1 MANAP
6 VNIITS
12 LVTLGVKYLK
22 QENISSEESMITM
35 LSLSGIVNLL
45 DIKMLDIYQN
55 VFTEAQWECIVDEE
69 KSMDINSYSG
79 LNDESNKILNRLLA
93 LRNTDEIL
101 EHIDEQKYLL
111 SKSKQSG
118 EQQYAMLLIAEQIG
132 ENANEATKTSI
143 DVNRS
148 IFGLREQSN
157 SFGRRMNLMLGIKY
171 GKKRLEISSNEFKR
185 SIASKDVVQKQ
196 QCKNLRTN
204 SCIIQQIV
212 TRYKINTS
220 VMAMDFVGCFGCLYM
235 LKKTEEQFY
244 IAKLMAKLAIPYHFN
259 QLGALK
265 PTLNVLFQ
273 MKSFLI
279 EQARHINEAMFEL
292 DVGNTLPSLNL
303 PTLSTA
309 SASTIGD
316 TCNNLCCSDLY
327 GFCLHSK
334 HQIINCFKRTPS

>member
-118 EQQYAMLLIAEQIG
+118 EQQYAMLLIAEQIVR
-132 ENANEATKTSI
+132 N
-143 DVNRS
+143 
-148 IFGLREQSN
+148 F
-157 SFGRRMNLMLGIKY
+157 
-171 GKKRLEISSNEFKR
+171 
-185 SIASKDVVQKQ
+185 
-196 QCKNLRTN
+196 
-204 SCIIQQIV
+204 
-212 TRYKINTS
+212 
-220 VMAMDFVGCFGCLYM
+220 
-235 LKKTEEQFY
+235 
-244 IAKLMAKLAIPYHFN
+244 
-259 QLGALK
+259 
-265 PTLNVLFQ
+265 
-273 MKSFLI
+273 
-279 EQARHINEAMFEL
+279 ARWFSYQDESETT
-292 DVGNTLPSLNL
+292 V
-303 PTLSTA
+303 
-309 SASTIGD
+309 
-316 TCNNLCCSDLY
+316 
-327 GFCLHSK
+327 
-334 HQIINCFKRTPS
+334 